1 MRRLALTT
9 TEAHRGVRLD
19 HALAAWLPEAVGRPL
34 SKSAIRRLLMAG
46 AVRMGGRPL
55 RRPGLPLGPGMRL
68 EARIDE
74 AKLASSGVRDRPAV
88 LDARHVLYEDAA
100 LVAVDKP
107 PGLPM
112 HATADATRAH
122 LVGLVEAL
130 VASRGGPTPRLGV
143 HQRLDRDTSG
153 VVLFTKDAAAN
164 APLARAFA
172 GREVEKTYLAL
183 CRRPKTLPPRAWS
196 SRGDVADASAETA
209 FRVRE
214 VLPGALLVEAR
225 PKTGRKH
232 QIRVHLAEARMAIL
246 GDDVYGVG
254 ATPEAPRIL
263 LHAARL
269 ALRHPLS
276 GLALVIESPLP
287 ADFRRALAALR
298 RPEVSRG
305 RSRRPAG

>member
-9 TEAHRGVRLD
+9 TEAHENVRLD
-19 HALAAWLPEAVGRPL
+19 ESVAVWLSQALGRPL
-34 SKSAIRRLLMAG
+34 SKSAVRRLLMAG
-46 AVRMGGRPL
+46 AVRMGGSPL
-55 RRPGLPLGPGMRL
+55 RRPGLLLAPGLRL

-74 AKLASSGVRDRPAV
+74 AKLASSGARDRPAA

-112 HATADATRAH
+112 HATADAARPH

-172 GREVEKTYLAL
+172 AREIEKTYLAL
-183 CRRPKTLPPRAWS
+183 CRRPKTLPPSAWS
-196 SRGDVADASAETA
+196 SRVPVAGAAAETA
-209 FRVRE
+209 FRIRE
-214 VLPGALLVEAR
+214 VLPRALLVEAR
-225 PKTGRKH
+225 PSTGRKH
-232 QIRVHLAEARMAIL
+232 QIRIHLAEAGMPVL
-246 GDDVYGVG
+246 GDDVYGAG
-254 ATPEAPRIL
+254 PTRESPRLL
-263 LHAARL
+263 LHARRL
-269 ALRHPLS
+269 ALRHPLT
-276 GLALVIESPLP
+276 GERLVIDSPP
-287 ADFRRALAALR
+287 PEDFRRALAALR
-298 RPEVSRG
+298 RPALSRG
-305 RSRRPAG
+305 RSRRRAR